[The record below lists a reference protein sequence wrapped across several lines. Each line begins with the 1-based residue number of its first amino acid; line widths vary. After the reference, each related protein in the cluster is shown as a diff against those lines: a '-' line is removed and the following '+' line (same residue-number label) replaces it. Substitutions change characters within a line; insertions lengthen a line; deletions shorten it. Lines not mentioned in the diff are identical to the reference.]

1 MIKSKKIQFFLI
13 FLVIVIISVIV
24 GRHFITKHFIKK
36 FSKMPPPEVIVKT
49 VSKSTFYES
58 IETFGTALSLKNKN
72 YRIKKDKMFNENIII
87 GKIVEKGELILETS
101 DEKII
106 APFSGIVGKRE
117 IAQGVLG
124 TESFIL
130 TLDDTSSI
138 VLNIKVPE
146 IYLNILKPGLS
157 AEVKSDSFKRRF
169 YGTVNSVSSRV
180 DPSTRSVLANI
191 IIKNKELK
199 LIPGMLLD
207 IKIIYDKKEQLGIP
221 ENSILIQGE
230 TAFVYKVLEDNT
242 VNKVEIKIGKRNFGK
257 VSIVEGLSLGDKIV
271 TEGISKVR
279 DKIKIKILSK
289 NVSN

>member
-221 ENSILIQGE
+221 ENSILIQGD

-279 DKIKIKILSK
+279 DKIKIIIL
-289 NVSN
+289 N

>member
-13 FLVIVIISVIV
+13 VLLIIIISVIV
-24 GRHFITKHFIKK
+24 GRHFVTKHFVKK
-36 FSKMPPPEVIVKT
+36 FSKMPPPGVIVKS

-72 YRIKKDKMFNENIII
+72 YRIKKSEILNENIII
-87 GKIVEKGELILETS
+87 GKIVEEGEVIFETS
-101 DEKII
+101 DEKIV
-106 APFSGIVGKRE
+106 APFKGVLGKRE

-130 TLDDTSSI
+130 TLDDTTSI
-138 VLNIKVPE
+138 LLNIKVPE

-157 AEVKSDSFKRRF
+157 AEVKSDSFEKKF
-169 YGTVNSVSSRV
+169 YGTIESVSSRV
-180 DPSTRSVLANI
+180 DPSTRSVLASI
-191 IIKNKELK
+191 IVENKDLK

-221 ENSILIQGE
+221 ENSLLIQGE
-230 TAFVYKVLEDNT
+230 AAFVYKVLEDNT
-242 VNKVEIKIGKRNFGK
+242 VNKIKVKIGKRNFGK
-257 VSIVEGLSLGDKIV
+257 VSIIDGLSLGDKIV

-279 DKIKIKILSK
+279 DKIKIKIL
-289 NVSN
+289 N

>member
-13 FLVIVIISVIV
+13 FLVIIIISVIV

-36 FSKMPPPEVIVKT
+36 FSKMPPPGVIVKT

-72 YRIKKDKMFNENIII
+72 YRIKKDKMIDENTIV
-87 GKIVEKGELILETS
+87 GKIVEEGELILETS

-106 APFSGIVGKRE
+106 APFGGIVGKRE

-146 IYLNILKPGLS
+146 IYLNILKPGLL
-157 AEVKSDSFKRRF
+157 AEVKSDSFKKKF

-191 IIKNKELK
+191 IVENKELK

-242 VNKVEIKIGKRNFGK
+242 VDKIEIKIGKRNFGK

-279 DKIKIKILSK
+279 DKIKIIIL
-289 NVSN
+289 N

>member
-221 ENSILIQGE
+221 ENSILIQGD